1 MTCTLVMY
9 PIVRNYTHSDIAS
22 QGIVWG
28 FFLTSCVSVVNNLRS
43 NPGRVSFSMHRRPGV
58 VVLAPVDQMKAPFE
72 ACQAALV
79 EIELDAAPG
88 IAAAEIEIAEEHT
101 AQVSQV
107 GDAAFAGGDR
117 GVERDGA
124 NDPDEMFHFDGKE
137 KIQVND
143 LIGID
148 QTKGEENTVNAGR
161 RSDARPHLIGDE
173 KSVEDSAANRGDK
186 IIFEKELTAPPALQ
200 GAAEHPERQHVE
212 EQVEQPAVEKL
223 IGKKLPEV
231 KILPN
236 QVRHQAEQ
244 T

>member
-1 MTCTLVMY
+1 M
-9 PIVRNYTHSDIAS
+9 
-22 QGIVWG
+22 
-28 FFLTSCVSVVNNLRS
+28 
-43 NPGRVSFSMHRRPGV
+43 
-58 VVLAPVDQMKAPFE
+58 APMIQTKCFI
-72 ACQAALV
+72 L
-79 EIELDAAPG
+79 I
-88 IAAAEIEIAEEHT
+88 
-101 AQVSQV
+101 
-107 GDAAFAGGDR
+107 
-117 GVERDGA
+117 
-124 NDPDEMFHFDGKE
+124 KE
-137 KIQVND
+137 KRQVND
-143 LIGID
+143 LMGID

-244 T
+244 PRQILIEKYLQDEDRGVDDQQKLDGRRDAAAEGETTGLIKHAI